1 VNRQYQPLWIGA
13 AALIVVPF
21 ALQAIGL
28 TLTSSTDVVIFA
40 IAAMGLNLLVG
51 YTGLTS
57 FGHGAWFGIGAYAAA
72 LSQKY
77 WFPGQIVLP
86 FLLAVAFIAV
96 LSTVVGFLILRR
108 RGVYFSLLT
117 LALSA
122 LTYAIAFRWTAF
134 TGGESGLGGV
144 QRPAI
149 GPVNLDNPVVFLAA
163 VSLIGLAVLYLLLR
177 VIRSPFGHVIVAIR
191 ENEQRAT
198 FQGYDTDKYKLAI
211 FVLSASVTGLA
222 GALLVFHHRI
232 ASAEPT
238 SVAFSGE
245 LLAMVVIGGMRSFLG
260 PALGALFYIL
270 FRELLSIWTD
280 NWLLWFGLAF
290 VGFILFS
297 PTGLVGIWAQIKR
310 RWRPA
315 LEESAAMSRRKI
327 YEGLPL
333 PSFLQPP
340 PQQGAVLEVKS
351 INKHFGGIQAVRDAE
366 LTLHAGEI
374 HALIGPNGAGK
385 TTTFNLI
392 SGMFPPD
399 SGTVRLNGKEIQS
412 MAPYRIC
419 QQGLARSFQ
428 ITNLFRGL
436 TIYENLRL
444 SLQARHAARFNA
456 WRDIDSYPE
465 IHAETRDLV
474 KFLGLQGIEEI
485 EGGALSYGGQ
495 RLVDLGI
502 ALGSKPQVLLM
513 DEPLAGLAAA
523 ERERVSNLVKS
534 IAASIP
540 VLIVEHDIDRVL
552 GFSQRVTVMNQG
564 SVLMAGSPEEARADQ
579 RVQEVY
585 TGSGTP
591 PVTGRLAGEARER
604 PLLLRFEKVN
614 AFYGKSHI
622 LNDATLE
629 VREGE
634 IVALLGR
641 NGAGKS
647 TLLKTL
653 TGLLAPASG
662 KIEFAGR
669 DIAGMAAPDIARLG
683 IGYVPQGRG
692 LFAGMTVAENLS
704 LGRLA
709 RSTDGSQGVVWS
721 EQKIMEFFP
730 RLKERM
736 HTPADYL
743 SGGEQQMVAVARA
756 LSGNVRLLLL
766 DEPFEGLAPTVVQEL
781 FTVFDRLRKDVS
793 IVIVEHNLDLVLALA
808 DRVFALE
815 RGAIFHEGPAE
826 PLLNDLAYRKQIL
839 WVSGSAQTPPAHP
852 AQPPANNESP
862 VATSLNKGHAS

>member
-1 VNRQYQPLWIGA
+1 MHKKYQPLWIGA
-13 AALIVVPF
+13 IALIVLPF
-21 ALQAIGL
+21 VLQAIGL
-28 TLTSSTDVVIFA
+28 TLTSATDVVIFA
-40 IAAMGLNLLVG
+40 IAALGLNLLVG

-72 LSQKY
+72 LTQKY
-77 WFPGQIVLP
+77 WFPGQIVPPIL
-86 FLLAVAFIAV
+86 FALAFVALLSA
-96 LSTVVGFLILRR
+96 VVGFLILRR

-144 QRPAI
+144 VRPAI
-149 GPVNLDNPVVFLAA
+149 GPLNLDDPTAYLVL
-163 VSLIGLAVLYLLLR
+163 VSLIGFAVLYLLLR
-177 VIRSPFGHVIVAIR
+177 VVRSPFGHVLVAIR

-198 FQGYDTDKYKLAI
+198 FQGYATDKYKLGV
-211 FVLSASVTGLA
+211 FVLSATITALA
-222 GALLVFHHRI
+222 GVLLVFHHRL

-245 LLAMVVIGGMRSFLG
+245 LLVMVVIGGMRSFLG
-260 PALGALFYIL
+260 PVLGALFYIL
-270 FRELLSIWTD
+270 FRELLSIWTP

-297 PTGLVGIWAQIKR
+297 PNGLVGVWERLLR
-310 RWRPA
+310 RWRP
-315 LEESAAMSRRKI
+315 LPEEGAAMSQRQI
-327 YEGLPL
+327 HEGLPL
-333 PSFLQPP
+333 PDFLRPAP
-340 PQQGAVLEVKS
+340 HQGVVLEVTA
-351 INKHFGGIQAVRDAE
+351 INKHFGGIQAVKNAQ
-366 LTLHAGEI
+366 LSLHAGQI

-392 SGMFPPD
+392 SGMFEPD
-399 SGTVRLNGKEIQS
+399 SGTVRLLGQEIQHL
-412 MAPYRIC
+412 PPHRIC

-436 TIYENLRL
+436 PIYENLRL
-444 SLQARHAARFNA
+444 SLQARHPARFNA

-465 IHAETRDLV
+465 IHADTAALM
-474 KFLGLQGIEEI
+474 KFLGLQGIETI

-523 ERERVSNLVKS
+523 ERERVSHLIKTVARN
-534 IAASIP
+534 IP

-552 GFSQRVTVMNQG
+552 GFSQQVTVMNQG
-564 SVLMAGSPEEARADQ
+564 SVLMAGTPEQARADP
-579 RVQEVY
+579 RVQEIY
-585 TGSGTP
+585 TGTGTP
-591 PVTGRLAGEARER
+591 PVTGRLAGQASER
-604 PLLLRFEKVN
+604 PLLLRFEGVN

-622 LNDATLE
+622 LNDASLD

-653 TGLLAPASG
+653 TGLVAAATG
-662 KIEFAGR
+662 TVEYAGR
-669 DIAGMAAPDIARLG
+669 NIAGMAAPDIARLG

-692 LFAGMTVAENLS
+692 LFSGMTVAENLA

-709 RSTDGSQGVVWS
+709 RATDGRNGTVWS
-721 EQKIMEFFP
+721 EEKILKFFP

-736 HTPADYL
+736 QVHADFL

-781 FTVFDRLRKDVS
+781 FSVFDQLRQEVS
-793 IVIVEHNLDLVLALA
+793 IIIVEHNLDLVLALA

-815 RGAIFHEGPAE
+815 RGAVFHTGPAQ
-826 PLLNDLAYRKQIL
+826 PLLTDLDYRKQIL
-839 WVSGSAQTPPAHP
+839 W
-852 AQPPANNESP
+852 
-862 VATSLNKGHAS
+862 L

>member
-1 VNRQYQPLWIGA
+1 MTPQSRPLWIGA
-13 AALIVVPF
+13 IALIAVPLL
-21 ALQAIGL
+21 LQMLGL
-28 TLTSSTDVVIFA
+28 TLSSSTDVVIFA

-57 FGHGAWFGIGAYAAA
+57 FGHGAWFGIGAYGAA
-72 LSQKY
+72 LFQKY
-77 WFPGQIVLP
+77 WFPGQIVAP
-86 FLLAVAFIAV
+86 FILSVLFVAV
-96 LSTVVGFLILRR
+96 LATGVGFLILRR

-122 LTYAIAFRWTAF
+122 LTFAIAFRWTAF

-144 QRPAI
+144 VRPAI
-149 GPVNLDNPVVFLAA
+149 GPVNLDAPLVY
-163 VSLIGLAVLYLLLR
+163 LAVVSVIGWLVLYVLLR
-177 VIRSPFGHVIVAIR
+177 VVRSPFGHTMVAIR

-198 FQGYDTDKYKLAI
+198 FQGYDTQKYKLAM
-211 FVLSASVTGLA
+211 FVLSATVTGLA
-222 GALLVFHHRI
+222 GALLVFHHRF

-245 LLAMVVIGGMRSFLG
+245 LLAMVVMGGMRSFLG
-260 PALGALFYIL
+260 PAIGALFYIL
-270 FRELLSIWTD
+270 FREFLSIWTE

-297 PTGLVGIWAQIKR
+297 PTGLVGIWSQLMR
-310 RWRPA
+310 RWKPA
-315 LEESAAMSRRKI
+315 PEVGAAMSQRKI
-327 YEGLPL
+327 YEGLAL
-333 PSFLQPP
+333 PAFLRPP
-340 PQQGAVLEVKS
+340 AQQGLVLEVDTIAKR
-351 INKHFGGIQAVRDAE
+351 FGGIHAVESAS
-366 LTLHAGEI
+366 LKLHAGEI

-385 TTTFNLI
+385 TTTFNLV
-392 SGMFPPD
+392 SGMFPPS
-399 SGTVRLNGKEIQS
+399 SGTVRLNGREIQGLQ
-412 MAPYRIC
+412 PHQIC

-436 TIYENLRL
+436 SIYENLRL
-444 SLQARHAARFNA
+444 SLQARHPARFNM
-456 WRDIDSYPE
+456 WRDIDHYPE
-465 IHAETRDLV
+465 VHAETAELM
-474 KFLGLQGIEEI
+474 KFLGLQGIDEI

-502 ALGSKPQVLLM
+502 ALGSKPEVLLM

-523 ERERVSNLVKS
+523 ERERVSHLVKT
-534 IAASIP
+534 IASNIP

-552 GFSQRVTVMNQG
+552 GFSQQVTVMNQG
-564 SVLMAGSPEEARADQ
+564 SVLMAGTPAEARADQ
-579 RVQEVY
+579 RVQEIY
-585 TGSGTP
+585 TGTGTP
-591 PVTGRLAGEARER
+591 PVTGRVAGDAQDR
-604 PLLLRFEKVN
+604 PQLLRFEGVN

-647 TLLKTL
+647 TLLKAL
-653 TGLLAPASG
+653 TGLLTPASG
-662 KIEFAGR
+662 QIEYAGR
-669 DIAGMAAPDIARLG
+669 NIAGLPAPDIARMG

-692 LFAGMTVAENLS
+692 LFSGMTVAENLS

-709 RSTDGSQGVVWS
+709 RATDGRSGTVWS
-721 EQKIMEFFP
+721 EEKILQYFP

-736 HTPADYL
+736 HTHADFL

-766 DEPFEGLAPTVVQEL
+766 DEPFEGLAPAVVQEL
-781 FTVFDRLRKDVS
+781 FTVFDQLRKEVS
-793 IVIVEHNLDLVLALA
+793 IIIVEHNLDLVLALA

-815 RGAIFHEGPAE
+815 RGAVFHTGPAA
-826 PLLNDLAYRKQIL
+826 PLLTDLAYRKQIL
-839 WVSGSAQTPPAHP
+839 W
-852 AQPPANNESP
+852 
-862 VATSLNKGHAS
+862 L